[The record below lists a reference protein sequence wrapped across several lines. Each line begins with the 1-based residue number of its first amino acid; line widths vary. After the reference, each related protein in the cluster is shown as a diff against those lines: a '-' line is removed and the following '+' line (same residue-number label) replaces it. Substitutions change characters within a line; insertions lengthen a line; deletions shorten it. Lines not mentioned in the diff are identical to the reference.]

1 MNAWLCIFTDFFG
14 AFKQTNCLQH
24 KKGSCSGSVCAS
36 VLPCVCIYVVYT
48 KHLKPSRTNI
58 ICSFRPTFIL
68 RLLFKEPQPAAT
80 SRRVH
85 FPLPHS
91 LSLSLSVRLP
101 LAFSFPVSFFFCLP
115 MNIIVKVNEFFSVSV
130 SCTCTRA
137 SSIAPSLTLSL
148 AATPHSRLS
157 RILSV
162 SNYIFFYGVAD
173 SLMAASRAV
182 VDAIKFQLLLHFSH
196 TTRAEC
202 HMLHAASCM
211 LRRCA
216 SSRRR
221 QTCEMP
227 NGKWKIVKMPNAK
240 WEMEQKPFWLA
251 KS

>member
-1 MNAWLCIFTDFFG
+1 M
-14 AFKQTNCLQH
+14 
-24 KKGSCSGSVCAS
+24 
-36 VLPCVCIYVVYT
+36 CVCMYMYVVYT

-91 LSLSLSVRLP
+91 LPPSHSLSYSVSLSLSAIPLP
-101 LAFSFPVSFFFCLP
+101 FTFHFLFFFCLP

-130 SCTCTRA
+130 SCTCTYYA
-137 SSIAPSLTLSL
+137 AFSIAPSLTLSL

-162 SNYIFFYGVAD
+162 SNYIFF
-173 SLMAASRAV
+173 MASPTLLWQLRGAV

-211 LRRCA
+211 LRCAA

-240 WEMEQKPFWLA
+240 WEMEQKPFG
-251 KS
+251 

>member
-1 MNAWLCIFTDFFG
+1 M
-14 AFKQTNCLQH
+14 
-24 KKGSCSGSVCAS
+24 
-36 VLPCVCIYVVYT
+36 
-48 KHLKPSRTNI
+48 
-58 ICSFRPTFIL
+58 
-68 RLLFKEPQPAAT
+68 
-80 SRRVH
+80 
-85 FPLPHS
+85 
-91 LSLSLSVRLP
+91 
-101 LAFSFPVSFFFCLP
+101 SFFFSLRQLHLYP
-115 MNIIVKVNEFFSVSV
+115 R
-130 SCTCTRA
+130 TYYAA
-137 SSIAPSLTLSL
+137 SSTAPSLTLSL

-162 SNYIFFYGVAD
+162 SNYIFFMVSPTLLWQLRG
-173 SLMAASRAV
+173 AV

>member
-1 MNAWLCIFTDFFG
+1 M
-14 AFKQTNCLQH
+14 
-24 KKGSCSGSVCAS
+24 
-36 VLPCVCIYVVYT
+36 YVVYT

-91 LSLSLSVRLP
+91 LPLSHSLSYSVSLSLS
-101 LAFSFPVSFFFCLP
+101 AFPFFFPFSFFFFLP
-115 MNIIVKVNEFFSVSV
+115 AYEYNSKSEWVFFSLRQLHLYPR
-130 SCTCTRA
+130 TYYA
-137 SSIAPSLTLSL
+137 AFSIAPSLTLSL

-162 SNYIFFYGVAD
+162 SNYIFF
-173 SLMAASRAV
+173 MASPTLLWQLRGAV

-227 NGKWKIVKMPNAK
+227 NGKWKIVKIPNAK